1 MRPRNAAA
9 APVLRLKATEIFVRK
24 EILKCRRMRTA
35 ISFSR
40 LIKMEI
46 KKNKNPLHG
55 MTLEKILTDLQTKY
69 GWERLGEEID
79 IKCFTNHPNMR
90 SSLAFLRRTP
100 WARKKVEDF
109 YLYSLREEVREN
121 KRDKNIKEQWPDL
134 EL

>member
-1 MRPRNAAA
+1 
-9 APVLRLKATEIFVRK
+9 
-24 EILKCRRMRTA
+24 
-35 ISFSR
+35 
-40 LIKMEI
+40 
-46 KKNKNPLHG
+46 
-55 MTLEKILTDLQTKY
+55 MTLEKILIDLQAKY